1 MGAIIDGVVGWCGLD
16 GEGADAFEFVEPSL
30 VEEVEI
36 DDEDES
42 GGEETASSCEGGEG
56 GSSTGGAP
64 CSSWSIDA
72 GTYADT
78 AYSGEEMTV

>member
-1 MGAIIDGVVGWCGLD
+1 VD
-16 GEGADAFEFVEPSL
+16 GEGADAFDFVEPSL

-36 DDEDES
+36 DDENES
-42 GGEETASSCEGGEG
+42 GGEENASSCEGGEG
-56 GSSTGGAP
+56 GSLTGGAP
-64 CSSWSIDA
+64 CGSWSFGA